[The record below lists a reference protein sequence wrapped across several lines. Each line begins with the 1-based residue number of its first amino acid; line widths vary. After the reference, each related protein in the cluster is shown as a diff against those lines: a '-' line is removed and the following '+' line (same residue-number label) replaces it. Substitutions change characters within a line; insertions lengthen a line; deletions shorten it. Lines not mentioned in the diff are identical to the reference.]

1 MKFRI
6 ERRDIFWENRKYKVV
21 QFGKGWKIQRPID
34 DPEPTKAPDLEKL
47 LNQYFRKRKKWE

>member
-6 ERRDIFWENRKYKVV
+6 ERRDNFWKNRKYKVV
-21 QFGKGWKIQRPID
+21 QFGKGWKIQRQID